1 MNGLEQLSDC
11 MALVL
16 AKLEG
21 IETALRVPETA
32 DRSVRGPFDAD
43 RSVRAPVL
51 SHGVD
56 MTRPLTAVEL
66 CERWSITAESEDLR
80 LHYLARLCRQRGL
93 CALRGRRGWHA
104 LYARADVLRAEE
116 FAAGKVRG
124 RKVKAG
130 RAGR

>member
-1 MNGLEQLSDC
+1 MSGLEQLSDC
-11 MALVL
+11 LALVL

-21 IETALRVPETA
+21 IETALRVPETEN
-32 DRSVRGPFDAD
+32 AD
-43 RSVRAPVL
+43 RSVRAPVQSEQAGSL
-51 SHGVD
+51 SHVD

-124 RKVKAG
+124 RKVKSG
-130 RAGR
+130 RATR